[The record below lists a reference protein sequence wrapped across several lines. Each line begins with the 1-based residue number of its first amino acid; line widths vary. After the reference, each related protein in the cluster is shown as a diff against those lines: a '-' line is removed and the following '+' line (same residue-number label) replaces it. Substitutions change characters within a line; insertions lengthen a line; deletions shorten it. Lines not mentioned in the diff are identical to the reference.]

1 MTNNVVAQFSSSV
14 DRYGYP
20 KEYQV
25 VSGSNFSEEYNESL
39 DSGVLVLSQV
49 KKEDRLSNIK
59 SYDFVRVFD
68 KSSPYDP
75 TTGKY
80 EFDKTLLV
88 DNFQEKEDNIEEHL
102 FSYTINLMS
111 ETKLLEKIQCPNL
124 TITHKLDE
132 NGHVVKKT
140 IFEHIKQY
148 MELFVPKVKFSED
161 GQTWEYCPLIEVRS
175 GEKHSKNIELSRLE
189 ARDFTPAGNDWEL
202 NTSAYLSFFHIDD
215 IYLDSLVIKNIRVS
229 GDVTFNSLSITFD
242 KENECFVIYGITSQL
257 PSEDVYISF
266 DIDYCDT
273 TFSKRFDV
281 PCADFAFSAP
291 TLRQV
296 ITTLMQQ
303 VGCIPTVNDRVLGY
317 LDFQKEAVPFGGNKG
332 YLVDNTVNYI
342 TRSLSSDS
350 FVNTLVNMSSNV
362 LDSGNKVICESL
374 GFRDIGKVLLKQ
386 EENLYLETKFPIYKV
401 ENFVINSYIKA
412 NVSINDIH
420 DNLQGS
426 ASGSNHIARWSISI
440 SKQSLMLARLNF
452 AVSFE
457 YDQNTTL
464 LIDGHF
470 VAFKYNTSSTQV
482 FEVNKAI
489 NGNNFNQGV
498 DDVFDFSLE
507 TDYDKFYFYGRLT
520 VIDRTGTYASGGFD
534 VFHSNFSKS
543 DFDYLCLYEQD
554 ITKLLVENSIRQ
566 NLSTNFSHM
575 VVETSGASAT
585 LETLAKY
592 VYGTVG
598 YSIGSK
604 KIEGFSNTFNV
615 GSATLL
621 GWIQLNYTYIENI
634 WNFITKN
641 YTDSI
646 IQTILKSWGNF
657 PIVHE
662 KTYQDGSEVD
672 DSGKVNIEIDNIK
685 PFNPYK
691 VTSGG
696 LPRIFTSDINF
707 TYLWFDITYQPLNSF
722 NLAYVKSKEDID
734 YTLEQYDSN
743 ASGLT
748 DFDRMSIN
756 EQEQVDRVGNEVLSI
771 SQRTA
776 DSSLLQN
783 FKNGP
788 LYYED
793 DTNRN
798 GDIEGK
804 DKGVKYII
812 FKRSFTINNNH
823 FDASYVGSKDAVLKN
838 YFTSIRTKYRAYQYV
853 DYNASVLRKEKD
865 VFYVKISENG
875 FYDGDD
881 HIFFGSFTSQNL
893 NNQTKYLIKL
903 LGNWTYNANGDFTN
917 VSDENYFG
925 YATCCVLS
933 DEEQQTKNDISIVS
947 TNNFFAIIMEEA
959 DNVGSGTYISGDA
972 LQQAFS
978 NYKAMLGGVPQTW
991 QIWNEGYNKEHIV
1004 SYVSEIN
1011 MNDVF
1016 ESYINASSEN
1026 ATEIY
1031 NDMNDILKMP
1041 ILDEKFANLFN
1052 NDTQNVVLSV
1062 VKNNKSVQNNNY
1074 KRVFYKDG
1082 AERINHT
1089 VQFIYYTDS
1098 ESIIWNENFF
1108 NLNGIAGKL
1117 GVNGSICLI
1126 DIQGQDFK
1134 LNNEEYTDS
1143 SSKINTNYH
1152 DIITFHD
1159 GSNDNSHP
1167 YIQINWN
1174 HINSNQ
1180 FKVTS
1185 INAGRKK
1192 DIIAFKKGEN
1202 DIQKFFVTLNDTKT
1216 DYVLTERNGI
1226 LFRHYKVKLYTSKVN
1241 NSCPRVVIPIYSEE
1255 E

>member
-68 KSSPYDP
+68 KSSPYNP

-111 ETKLLEKIQCPNL
+111 ETKFLEKIQCPNL

-140 IFEHIKQY
+140 IYEHIKQY
-148 MELFVPKVKFSED
+148 MELFIPKMKFSED
-161 GQTWEYCPLIEVRS
+161 GQTWEYRPLISYPGVGTEFYNR
-175 GEKHSKNIELSRLE
+175 
-189 ARDFTPAGNDWEL
+189 
-202 NTSAYLSFFHIDD
+202 
-215 IYLDSLVIKNIRVS
+215 
-229 GDVTFNSLSITFD
+229 FN
-242 KENECFVIYGITSQL
+242 
-257 PSEDVYISF
+257 
-266 DIDYCDT
+266 
-273 TFSKRFDV
+273 V

-350 FVNTLVNMSSNV
+350 FVNTLVNMSSSV

-374 GFRDIGKVLLKQ
+374 GFRDIGRVLLKQ

-401 ENFVINSYIKA
+401 ENFVMNSYIKA
-412 NVSINDIH
+412 KISINDIY

-440 SKQSLMLARLNF
+440 SKQSPMLARLNF

-489 NGNNFNQGV
+489 NGNNFNPGV

-520 VIDRTGTYASGGFD
+520 VIDGTGTYASGGFD
-534 VFHSNFSKS
+534 VFHSNFSRS
-543 DFDYLCLYEQD
+543 NFDYLCLYEQD

-566 NLSTNFSHM
+566 NLSTNFSQM
-575 VVETSGASAT
+575 VGETSGASAT

-615 GSATLL
+615 GSTTLL

-634 WNFITKN
+634 WNFITNN

-657 PIVHE
+657 PIVHD
-662 KTYQDGSEVD
+662 KIYQDGSEVD
-672 DSGKVNIEIDNIK
+672 DGGRVNIEIGNIK

-691 VTSGG
+691 VTSGS

-756 EQEQVDRVGNEVLSI
+756 EQEQVDRIGNEVLSI

-798 GDIEGK
+798 GNIEGK

-823 FDASYVGSKDAVLKN
+823 FDASYVGSKDAILKN

-853 DYNASVLRKEKD
+853 DYNTSVLRKEKD

-881 HIFFGSFTSQNL
+881 HIFFGSFTTQNL

-903 LGNWTYNANGDFTN
+903 LGNWTYNANGNFTN

-947 TNNFFAIIMEEA
+947 TNNFFAIVMEEA

-972 LQQAFS
+972 LQQAF
-978 NYKAMLGGVPQTW
+978 NNHQAMLGGVPQTW
-991 QIWNEGYNKEHIV
+991 QIWNEGYNEKHIV

-1011 MNDVF
+1011 MKDIF
-1016 ESYINASSEN
+1016 DSYVEVTDSSLS
-1026 ATEIY
+1026 EIID
-1031 NDMNDILKMP
+1031 DMNNILKMP

-1052 NDTQNVVLSV
+1052 NDTQNIVLSV
-1062 VKNNKSVQNNNY
+1062 VKNNKSVQNGNY

-1159 GSNDNSHP
+1159 GSDNNSHP

-1180 FKVTS
+1180 FKVTA

-1226 LFRHYKVKLYTSKVN
+1226 LFRRYKVKLYTSKVN
-1241 NSCPRVVIPIYSEE
+1241 NSCPRVVIPIYGEE